1 MTNILESQ
9 SSNQETVI
17 FLPDISKT
25 AIVMLHEL
33 VSSGNIDVI
42 QSNNKE
48 NYNDI
53 ISEIVD
59 VAELFNIKIN
69 PTIVSSV
76 TKKGRADTLQSE
88 YREIPLPLS
97 NVDCLKREVKVYDL
111 TRDEDKVQIVNFKD
125 GFEIDRKEDMVPK
138 ENLRIGD
145 FTSFEASK
153 CVVSGDVN
161 HKSLVGVSSFEDL
174 VVTDIH
180 SVKDDNF
187 AAVHIVEEALE
198 SVQSISY
205 RDENE
210 AC

>member
-1 MTNILESQ
+1 MQSIFSIKFEKSHQVCNLLQALSDFERKSKTLVVITKENNVVDIPETFKFFSPLLTNILESQ

-17 FLPDISKT
+17 FLPDISTT
-25 AIVMLHEL
+25 AIVRLHEL

-48 NYNDI
+48 NFNDI
-53 ISEIVD
+53 IGEIVD

-97 NVDCLKREVKVYDL
+97 NMDCLKREVKVYDL

-138 ENLRIGD
+138 ENLRIED

-153 CVVSGDVN
+153 CC
-161 HKSLVGVSSFEDL
+161 FW
-174 VVTDIH
+174 
-180 SVKDDNF
+180 
-187 AAVHIVEEALE
+187 
-198 SVQSISY
+198 
-205 RDENE
+205 
-210 AC
+210 